1 MRSVLDSW
9 ISKKHNLE
17 GEEQLRRWQ
26 EEKIRELFVYV
37 CEKSS
42 FYRKHFA
49 GYSVPKN
56 RMEWERLPFL
66 TAKDLEEHGLEMLC
80 VSQGEIERVVTLN
93 TSGTSGSPKR
103 LYFTKEDLEL
113 TVDFFCAGMGEVVKP
128 GEKTA
133 VFLHCKRAGSVGE
146 LLQKGLGKLGAK
158 GYGKGPVNDPGK
170 TLIWLSREGIEA
182 FVGTPLQALALA
194 EHEKAKRLPLQLK
207 KILVSTDFLAD
218 SARRRIE
225 EGLNC
230 QVYNHFGITEA
241 GLGAAVECGCHEGMH
256 IRENDLLF
264 ETVDPISGQPA
275 PDSMEGE
282 LVLTTLTRRG
292 MPLIR
297 YRTGDYGVLD
307 RGICRC
313 KSRLTRITGL
323 GGRIGNALGE
333 TGNRRIGMPDL
344 DECLFSIDGLLDY
357 GVEYRE
363 REKRLDIRLVFFGQE
378 KGKAEKA
385 KAYLQS
391 FIKEKGLQEQII
403 RLGVAWEETDSWIP
417 QYQGKRYIK
426 KEQEDKV

>member
-9 ISKKHNLE
+9 ISKKHNLA

-26 EEKIRELFVYV
+26 KEKIRELFVRV

-93 TSGTSGSPKR
+93 TSGTAGAPKR

-113 TVDFFCAGMGEVVKP
+113 TVDFFCAGMGEVVSP

-133 VFLHCKRAGSVGE
+133 VFLPCSREGSVGA
-146 LLQKGLGKLGAK
+146 LLQKGLEKLGAK

-170 TLIWLSREGIEA
+170 TLVWLSREGIEA

-194 EHEKAKRLPLQLK
+194 EHAKAKEMPLQLE

-218 SARRRIE
+218 SVRRRIE

-241 GLGAAVECGCHEGMH
+241 GLGAAVECSCREGMH

-264 ETVDPISGQPA
+264 EAVDPISGQPV
-275 PDSMEGE
+275 PDSVEGE

-307 RGICRC
+307 HGRCRC
-313 KSRLTRITGL
+313 KSGLTRITGL
-323 GGRIGNALGE
+323 GGRIGNILGE
-333 TGNRRIGMPDL
+333 TADRRIGMPDL

-357 GVEYRE
+357 GVEYKE
-363 REKRLDIRLVFFGQE
+363 REKRLDIRLIFLGQE
-378 KGKAEKA
+378 KGRSDQARV
-385 KAYLQS
+385 YLQS
-391 FIKEKGLQEQII
+391 LMEKKHLQEQII
-403 RLGVAWEETDSWIP
+403 RLEVTWEETDTWVP
-417 QYQGKRYIK
+417 QYRGKRYIK
-426 KEQEDKV
+426 KEQENKV